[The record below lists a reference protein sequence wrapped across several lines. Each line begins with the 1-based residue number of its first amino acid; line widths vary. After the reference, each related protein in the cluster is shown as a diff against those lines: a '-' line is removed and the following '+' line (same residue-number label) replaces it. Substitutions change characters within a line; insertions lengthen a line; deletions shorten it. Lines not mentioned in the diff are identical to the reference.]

1 LRLGR
6 LRRAVF
12 SVILFLLAFLPRAI
26 QPVSRPLVWYLR
38 SAHFIEAALS
48 GDWANT
54 VYSEHPGVTLMW
66 PAGIGLKLY
75 WVVSGITPAA
85 EMVPPDFEP
94 IHFFG
99 PVPRA
104 EIAAAV
110 IPLTVIIALG
120 VVAAYWMLRNLLGEA
135 TSAVAGLLLSTSPY
149 YLAHSKVLHLEAMM
163 ATLMLLSALAVLV
176 YRRSHRRRWLLL
188 SGVLGGLALLVKI
201 PALFLLPFAGLVLFV
216 DLAHSVQANRLSV
229 RQVIDVLVVPLCIWC
244 VVAVLVYSVV
254 WPAMWVEPR
263 RALAAVVW
271 GFTRHTALAH
281 DSPTL
286 FLGQVMRED
295 PGPVFYIVSLLFRAS
310 EVELVFLVVA
320 AAIGI
325 ARLRLRRSAC
335 TGSRV
340 DLILLLCFA
349 VLFLAQMS
357 LGAKKITRY
366 VLPSLLGLDVL
377 AAAGIVGWAR
387 TLARERR
394 RLAVVLMM
402 LPVLMQTVVSLARHP
417 NYGTVLNWLAGG
429 PPAAGRAILI
439 GEEGEGY
446 TELAG
451 YLNTLPDVEDLT
463 VVAQLRHVF
472 SQTFR
477 GTTVEMDERQ
487 GISGVL
493 GDYLVF
499 HRNYTARDYK
509 IDQWGRLWERYAAR
523 TPEREIQFDGVP
535 YAWLYPRLSPKL
547 SPGIGPERPQLRV
560 LGERFR
566 SLGYDLRVTKPG
578 PGDRVPLV
586 LYWQAT
592 SPVTDDL
599 SIFLHLT
606 NDAGELIWQ
615 DDGAADHGSRPT
627 WSWGS
632 EETIVDPH
640 TVVLPSD
647 LTEGEY
653 ALVAGIYDWRTGERL
668 PVYRPDGKRVAGDQI
683 FLTTLAVRRPRA
695 RPAAWVA
702 RGLGLLTLV
711 SVLVG
716 RPARPGPSMPDRREG
731 VACTGKQ
738 GGATETGAEERQV
751 DAQSLD

>member
-1 LRLGR
+1 LRFGPLG
-6 LRRAVF
+6 RAVF

-38 SAHFIEAALS
+38 SARFIEAVLS

-85 EMVPPDFEP
+85 QMVPPDFEP
-94 IHFFG
+94 IRFFG

-104 EIAAAV
+104 EIAAAI

-120 VVAAYWMLRNLLGEA
+120 VVAAYWMLRNLLDEA

-149 YLAHSKVLHLEAMM
+149 YLAHSKVLHLEAML
-163 ATLMLLSALAVLV
+163 ATLMLLSALALLV
-176 YRRSHRRRWLLL
+176 YRRSQHRRWLLL
-188 SGVLGGLALLVKI
+188 SGVLGGLALLVKV
-201 PALFLLPFAGLVLFV
+201 PALFLLPFAGLVLLV
-216 DLAHSVQANRLSV
+216 DLACNMQAKRLDV
-229 RQVIDVLVVPLCIWC
+229 RQVIDVLLLPLLVWC
-244 VVAVLVYSVV
+244 VAAVLVYVVV
-254 WPAMWVEPR
+254 WPAMWVQPP

-271 GFTRHTALAH
+271 GLSRHAALAH

-286 FLGQVMRED
+286 FLGQITRED
-295 PGPVFYIVSLLFRAS
+295 PGPVFYMVSLLFRTS

-320 AAIGI
+320 AVIGI
-325 ARLRLRRSAC
+325 ARLRLRRSTC
-335 TGSRV
+335 KESRV
-340 DLILLLCFA
+340 DLLLLLCFA
-349 VLFLAQMS
+349 VLFVAQMS
-357 LGAKKITRY
+357 MGAKKITRY
-366 VLPSLLGLDVL
+366 ILPSLLVLDVL
-377 AAAGIVGWAR
+377 AAAGLVGWAR
-387 TLARERR
+387 SLAGERR
-394 RLAVVLMM
+394 RLGVVMM
-402 LPVLMQTVVSLARHP
+402 LLPVLIQAAVSLARHP

-446 TELAG
+446 TELARH
-451 YLNTLPDVEDLT
+451 LNTLPDVEDLT

-487 GISGVL
+487 GVSCDAA
-493 GDYLVF
+493 DYLVF

-523 TPEREIQFDGVP
+523 TPEREVQFDGVP
-535 YAWLYPRLSPKL
+535 YAWLYPRL

-578 PGDRVPLV
+578 PGERVPLV

-627 WSWGS
+627 WSWGPGD
-632 EETIVDPH
+632 TIVDPH
-640 TVVLPSD
+640 TVVLPSH
-647 LTEGEY
+647 LPEGEY
-653 ALVAGIYDWRTGERL
+653 ALVAGIYDWKTGERL
-668 PVYRPDGKRVAGDQI
+668 PVYRPDGKRVTGDQI
-683 FLTTLAVRRPRA
+683 SLATLAVRRPRA

-711 SVLVG
+711 SVLLG
-716 RPARPGPSMPDRREG
+716 RPARPRPSILVPRDE
-731 VACTGKQ
+731 VARTGRQ
-738 GGATETGAEERQV
+738 GGATEMGVQEREGDAE
-751 DAQSLD
+751 SLD